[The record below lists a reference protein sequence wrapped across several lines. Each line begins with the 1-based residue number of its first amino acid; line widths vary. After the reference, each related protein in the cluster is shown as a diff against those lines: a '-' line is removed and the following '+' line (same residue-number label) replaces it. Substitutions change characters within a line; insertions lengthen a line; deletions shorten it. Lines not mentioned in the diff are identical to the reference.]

1 MDIRQALKQQ
11 KIYLDGGMGTLLQ
24 AQGLP
29 TGELPERW
37 NITHPEQITA
47 IHKAYFDAGSNVVN
61 ANTFGANRLK
71 FPETELEQIIKAA
84 MENARKA
91 KETSVKPGE
100 KWVALDIGPLG
111 RLLKPYGDLDFEEA
125 VSCFADTVKL

>member
-91 KETSVKPGE
+91 KESSVKPGE

-111 RLLKPYGDLDFEEA
+111 RLL
-125 VSCFADTVKL
+125 